1 MLILWNKRER
11 LLLEASKKRF
21 DCAPPLFS
29 SVWPRLFSGK
39 RGFRVSIVIGR
50 GRGFS
55 KAESALLHPIVRNS
69 VDKYVSPL
77 LQHATNVE
85 MVCWWPEE
93 RGSTF
98 RCSSPSQHCPAC
110 SNQAGPFLWDR
121 LARCPQAA
129 RRIWRSAIVAKCG
142 QIPDLIRRPDCL
154 GGDTLEG
161 LRPTIICWP
170 GLRTGGRACNPRKCD
185 EDTGRFAVARTL
197 EFKSLDSHHQ
207 PRRRSRPSGE
217 PSFQATDGGSAPP
230 VGAQHCRI

>member
-110 SNQAGPFLWDR
+110 SNQAGTLFVGSPGAMPPGSTLD
-121 LARCPQAA
+121 LEV
-129 RRIWRSAIVAKCG
+129 SYCG
-142 QIPDLIRRPDCL
+142 QV
-154 GGDTLEG
+154 
-161 LRPTIICWP
+161 
-170 GLRTGGRACNPRKCD
+170 RTDSGSDPPPR
-185 EDTGRFAVARTL
+185 L
-197 EFKSLDSHHQ
+197 
-207 PRRRSRPSGE
+207 PRRGY
-217 PSFQATDGGSAPP
+217 T
-230 VGAQHCRI
+230 